1 MAFQTGSQVNAALGR
16 TDFTPFLQG
25 ALQGA
30 QGQARG
36 AENIAQGLAG
46 LGQQVATGIEKYYK
60 KQEEKQLNEQA
71 IDTVSRIL
79 KTNPAFGDQI
89 GLKPDASGNIDRK
102 AIGSVIK
109 SLGGAPNTIQFANT
123 LNEFTRK
130 QSEDTQAA
138 QYVNALTESGGA
150 PVSLEPGP
158 MSPVAKMKGR
168 DAYLNDL
175 YKQSQIAQNF
185 AASNKQPVGQ
195 IMSLDEVENYK
206 RGGFDIKGIPV
217 GNNQFRVESISPFGP
232 PPVTNIRT
240 GDDLLPKDIYASLSK
255 QKDVAA
261 SAMNAMS
268 SYEDSLKLL
277 EGKIFTGAA
286 ANANVAL
293 AKVGEVF
300 GIKSEELENT
310 QVLQARLAIPVFS
323 LVKQL
328 GAGTG
333 ISNADREYA
342 EMAAGGKIT
351 LNKQSIK
358 RLVEI
363 GQKAS
368 RSAISSYQETLDDV
382 YPADNKEFAQA
393 RASLKLR
400 KPKSLREQAD
410 AIVGGN

>member
-1 MAFQTGSQVNAALGR
+1 MAFQTGTQVNAALGR

-25 ALQGA
+25 AMQGA
-30 QGQARG
+30 QAQARG

-130 QSEDTQAA
+130 QAEDTQAA
-138 QYVNALTESGGA
+138 QYAATVTEAQGRPFSMLKPISPTAKFRGEEMAAALAKTKSETAENLREKAGA
-150 PVSLEPGP
+150 L
-158 MSPVAKMKGR
+158 GR
-168 DAYLNDL
+168 VMTPA
-175 YKQSQIAQNF
+175 
-185 AASNKQPVGQ
+185 
-195 IMSLDEVENYK
+195 EVEALPAGTDYK
-206 RGGFDIKGIPV
+206 GTPMPD
-217 GNNQFRVESISPFGP
+217 GNIYVTGLSRFATPSQ
-232 PPVTNIRT
+232 TNIKT
-240 GDDLLPKDIYASLSK
+240 GDDLLPRDIYASLSK

-400 KPKSLREQAD
+400 KPKSLQEQAD

>member
-1 MAFQTGSQVNAALGR
+1 MY
-16 TDFTPFLQG
+16 DW
-25 ALQGA
+25 
-30 QGQARG
+30 
-36 AENIAQGLAG
+36 
-46 LGQQVATGIEKYYK
+46 
-60 KQEEKQLNEQA
+60 
-71 IDTVSRIL
+71 
-79 KTNPAFGDQI
+79 
-89 GLKPDASGNIDRK
+89 ASWP
-102 AIGSVIK
+102 
-109 SLGGAPNTIQFANT
+109 APNTIQFANT

-130 QSEDTQAA
+130 QAEDTQAA
-138 QYVNALTESGGA
+138 QYAATVTEAQGRPFSMLKPISPTAKFRGEEMAAALAKTKSETAENLREKAGA
-150 PVSLEPGP
+150 L
-158 MSPVAKMKGR
+158 GR
-168 DAYLNDL
+168 VMTPA
-175 YKQSQIAQNF
+175 
-185 AASNKQPVGQ
+185 
-195 IMSLDEVENYK
+195 EVEALPAGTDYK
-206 RGGFDIKGIPV
+206 GTPMPD
-217 GNNQFRVESISPFGP
+217 GNIYVTGLSRFATPSQ
-232 PPVTNIRT
+232 TNIKT
-240 GDDLLPKDIYASLSK
+240 GDDLLPRDIYASLSK

-400 KPKSLREQAD
+400 KPKSLQEQAD